1 MDIDRLRDGLLEI
14 ALHPVSIVKCA
25 STASELLLVLDGRDT
40 TVFAIQKAR
49 RDYVRGRTTKRLKG
63 Y

>member
-14 ALHPVSIVKCA
+14 AQHPGSITKCVN
-25 STASELLLVLDGRDT
+25 TACELLLVLDGRDT

-49 RDYVRGRTTKRLKG
+49 RDYIRGLTTKGFKG
-63 Y
+63 